1 MPVRIVRIF
10 PESPVVR
17 RYRSVCRFSMEIPVS
32 ELQDINVL
40 RKTPRVLVF
49 ASGRSGVGK
58 SSLVANLAAAMAARG
73 AAVCIIDA
81 DTGLSN
87 TATLLGLRPA
97 FGLEQAAG
105 GGKTLAEAI
114 VKTHEGVAVLPGAQS
129 LLATP
134 VAADQRANLERSVRE
149 LEGQYDYFF
158 IDLPAV
164 LIDKV
169 LQFVEAAKYAFLLV
183 SADPAALTDGFSLLK
198 ALNGRSYRGSLRV
211 VVNQATDYPAATET
225 YRRFAAVS
233 EKCLKQKVEYGGF
246 VVRDENVPKAVALQM
261 TVIDLAASSPASRCL
276 FSLADNIVKHI
287 GSDREAPG
295 LADYWR
301 RLLDAEPTLPAAE
314 AAETDA
320 VAEPPFTFRGVVR
333 GPSLPAGCDSPQRLL
348 ADIKSQ
354 ALDQPALEQ
363 FTGAFVEAYCEQF
376 GTFPA
381 AFKALFYR
389 WLETENYA
397 APRLLELAATLD
409 ALYAMRHQTPM
420 YSLSEAVARLVA
432 QVQGQPEQHR
442 EAIEQLRAA
451 YRQAYQCDVFDA
463 EQALLAG
470 IGSDDFSEQRFEE
483 LLQNLRD
490 AFQVRFKRPYQSQH
504 ELLLNSTVE
513 ALNTM
518 AVDQQNLQE
527 EIAMLVHGVQ
537 LLGSRREKLLAAIK
551 TVQDNALPFVSP
563 AQLDR

>member
-1 MPVRIVRIF
+1 M
-10 PESPVVR
+10 ES
-17 RYRSVCRFSMEIPVS
+17 PVS
-32 ELQDINVL
+32 ELQDTSVV

-49 ASGRSGVGK
+49 ASGKSGVGK
-58 SSLVANLAAAMAARG
+58 SSLVGNLAAALAARG
-73 AAVCIIDA
+73 TSVCIIDA

-87 TATLLGLRPA
+87 TGNLLGFRPA
-97 FGLEQAAG
+97 FGLEQLADG
-105 GGKTLAEAI
+105 EKTLAEAI
-114 VKTHEGVAVLPGAQS
+114 VKTHEGVAILPGAQI
-129 LLATP
+129 LLGRPMAP
-134 VAADQRANLERSVRE
+134 DQRSNLDRIVRE

-164 LIDKV
+164 LTEKV

-183 SADPAALTDGFSLLK
+183 SADPAALTDSFSLLK
-198 ALNGRSYRGSLRV
+198 ALNARNYRGSLRV
-211 VVNQATDYPAATET
+211 VVNQAADYPTATET

-261 TVIDLAASSPASRCL
+261 TVIDLAANSPASRCL

-295 LADYWR
+295 LADYWQQ
-301 RLLDAEPTLPAAE
+301 LLGAEPVPAE
-314 AAETDA
+314 AAEIDRA
-320 VAEPPFTFRGVVR
+320 VQPQLELRCAARSR
-333 GPSLPAGCDSPQRLL
+333 SLPAGCDSPQRLL
-348 ADIKSQ
+348 ADIKNQ

-363 FTGAFVEAYCEQF
+363 FTAAFVEAYCAQF
-376 GTFPA
+376 GTFPQ

-409 ALYAMRHQTPM
+409 ALHALRHQAPM
-420 YSLSEAVARLVA
+420 YNLAETVARLLA

-442 EAIEQLRAA
+442 DAIEQLRAA
-451 YRQAYQCDVFDA
+451 FRQAYQQDVFDA
-463 EQALLAG
+463 EQVLLA
-470 IGSDDFSEQRFEE
+470 SVTSEDFTEQRFEE
-483 LLQNLRD
+483 LLQKLRD

-504 ELLLNSTVE
+504 ELLLSSTVE

-527 EIAMLVHGVQ
+527 EIAMLMHGVQ

-551 TVQDNALPFVSP
+551 TVRDNALPFAPP

>member
-1 MPVRIVRIF
+1 M
-10 PESPVVR
+10 ES
-17 RYRSVCRFSMEIPVS
+17 PVS
-32 ELQDINVL
+32 ELQDTSVV

-49 ASGRSGVGK
+49 ASGKSGVGK
-58 SSLVANLAAAMAARG
+58 SSLVGNLAAALAARG
-73 AAVCIIDA
+73 AGVCIIDA

-87 TATLLGLRPA
+87 TATLLGLKPA
-97 FGLEQAAG
+97 FGLEQLAG
-105 GGKTLAEAI
+105 GEKTLAEAI
-114 VKTHEGVAVLPGAQS
+114 VKTHEGVALLPGAQI
-129 LLATP
+129 LLGRPMAP
-134 VAADQRANLERSVRE
+134 DQRSNLDRLVRE

-164 LIDKV
+164 LTDKV

-198 ALNGRSYRGSLRV
+198 ALNARNYRGSLRV
-211 VVNQATDYPAATET
+211 VVNQAADYPAATET

-233 EKCLKQKVEYGGF
+233 EKCLRQKVEYGGF

-261 TVIDLAASSPASRCL
+261 TVIDLAANSPASRCL

-295 LADYWR
+295 LADYWQQ
-301 RLLDAEPTLPAAE
+301 LLGAEPVPAE
-314 AAETDA
+314 AAEIDRA
-320 VAEPPFTFRGVVR
+320 VQPQLELRSAAH
-333 GPSLPAGCDSPQRLL
+333 SLPAGSDSPQRLL
-348 ADIKSQ
+348 ADIKNQ

-363 FTGAFVEAYCEQF
+363 FTAAFVEAYCEQF
-376 GTFPA
+376 GTFPQ
-381 AFKALFYR
+381 AFKALVYR

-409 ALYAMRHQTPM
+409 ALYATRHQAPM
-420 YSLSEAVARLVA
+420 FNLAEVVARLLA

-442 EAIEQLRAA
+442 DAIEQLRAA
-451 YRQAYQCDVFDA
+451 FRQAYQRDVFDA
-463 EQALLAG
+463 EQVLLA
-470 IGSDDFSEQRFEE
+470 SVHSAEFTEQRFEE
-483 LLQNLRD
+483 LLQKLRE

-504 ELLLNSTVE
+504 ELLLSSTVE

-527 EIAMLVHGVQ
+527 EIAMLMHGVQ

-551 TVQDNALPFVSP
+551 TVQDNALPFAPP
-563 AQLDR
+563 APRDR